1 MLRLIIFIRNN
12 FNIILTVVFFV
23 IAASIIIYIL
33 PFEKKFRYEYQ
44 KGTYW
49 EHEDLQAPFNFP
61 IYKTKKEF
69 LKEQDSVLSS
79 FKPYFKYDQELSRK
93 RINEF
98 QNDFSSGWKEYSVKN
113 LGIKSE
119 KEYLNNKQYKS
130 YRELGTFYNQ
140 LIATWLSEV
149 YMAGIIDLTPVEK
162 DGKSEVA
169 EIYIITGN
177 IADLKELSELYSP
190 RTAFEYVSNKLNEY
204 IRQHKSP
211 LLSKYSAYFNNF
223 NLNYYI
229 SFNVTYEEKKSEQI
243 KNQLLHSISRAK
255 GMVQKG
261 QGIISKG
268 EYISGD
274 KFQILESLRMEYEK
288 NIGNFARKLVNIG
301 KAILVIVSLLLIFLF
316 LRSFRKEILFNT
328 IKTSFILLTVVLMV
342 IAGSLT
348 LRYDLISIYI
358 MPFTI
363 VPIILRTFFDSRLA
377 LFVHVVT
384 VLLVGF
390 FVPNSYLFV
399 FLNILAGMVA
409 IISLTSIYRR
419 SKLIVTSLLIVITF
433 SITYFGAAI
442 VQEGNLHTIE
452 WKYFAWFALNGIL
465 ILIAFPLI
473 YVFEK
478 IFGFLSDTSLM
489 ELSDTNQTL
498 LRMLAEIAPGTF
510 QHSLQVANLAED
522 AVFKIGGNPL
532 LARTGALYHDIGK
545 MDEPFYFIENQS
557 QGVNPHDNL
566 EFEQSAEKI
575 IKHVTNGVEIA
586 RKNNLPEP
594 IIDFIR
600 THHGTT
606 TVQFFYKSFL
616 KKYPTKE
623 VDIKK
628 FSYPGPKPFS
638 REMAVLMMADSV
650 EAASRSLKEITDNT
664 IDNLVED
671 IINSQMKEEQFND
684 ANITFRD
691 ITTVKEVFK
700 TRLRNIYHVRI
711 PYPA

>member
-1 MLRLIIFIRNN
+1 MI
-12 FNIILTVVFFV
+12 
-23 IAASIIIYIL
+23 
-33 PFEKKFRYEYQ
+33 
-44 KGTYW
+44 
-49 EHEDLQAPFNFP
+49 
-61 IYKTKKEF
+61 
-69 LKEQDSVLSS
+69 
-79 FKPYFKYDQELSRK
+79 
-93 RINEF
+93 
-98 QNDFSSGWKEYSVKN
+98 
-113 LGIKSE
+113 
-119 KEYLNNKQYKS
+119 
-130 YRELGTFYNQ
+130 
-140 LIATWLSEV
+140 
-149 YMAGIIDLTPVEK
+149 
-162 DGKSEVA
+162 
-169 EIYIITGN
+169 
-177 IADLKELSELYSP
+177 
-190 RTAFEYVSNKLNEY
+190 
-204 IRQHKSP
+204 
-211 LLSKYSAYFNNF
+211 
-223 NLNYYI
+223 
-229 SFNVTYEEKKSEQI
+229 
-243 KNQLLHSISRAK
+243 
-255 GMVQKG
+255 
-261 QGIISKG
+261 
-268 EYISGD
+268 
-274 KFQILESLRMEYEK
+274 
-288 NIGNFARKLVNIG
+288 
-301 KAILVIVSLLLIFLF
+301 
-316 LRSFRKEILFNT
+316 
-328 IKTSFILLTVVLMV
+328 

-363 VPIILRTFFDSRLA
+363 VPIILRTFYDSRLA

-419 SKLIVTSLLIVITF
+419 SKLIVTSLMVI
-433 SITYFGAAI
+433 ITYSIIYFGTAI
-442 VQEGNLHTIE
+442 VQEGSLNTIE

-478 IFGFLSDTSLM
+478 IFGFLSDTTLM

-557 QGVNPHDNL
+557 QGANPHDNL
-566 EFEQSAEKI
+566 EFEQSAAKI
-575 IKHVTNGVEIA
+575 INHVTKGVEIA
-586 RKNNLPEP
+586 RKYNLPEP

-606 TVQFFYKSFL
+606 TVQFFYKSFI
-616 KKYPTKE
+616 KKYPAKE
-623 VDIKK
+623 VDVKK

-638 REMAVLMMADSV
+638 RELAVLMMADSV
-650 EAASRSLKEITDNT
+650 EAASRSLKEINDNT

-671 IINSQMKEEQFND
+671 IINAQMKDEQFND